1 MSTLENH
8 QELDPLLQSETLEMT
23 PDGSPLIG
31 SNPVIVATV
40 SPDSKQDGSP
50 EIC

>member
-8 QELDPLLQSETLEMT
+8 QELDALLQSETLEMT
-23 PDGSPLIG
+23 PDGSPLRG
-31 SNPVIVATV
+31 RNPVIVTAV
-40 SPDSKQDGSP
+40 LPDSKQDDSP